1 MMVVIDENKYKY
13 CQYNLIISDLKKWIL
28 PNTSDSYFVARS
40 KLGCKYIQINNTY
53 IMVDI

>member
-28 PNTSDSYFVARS
+28 PNTSDSYLVARS